1 MPRRIPVEGKYN
13 IKSIY
18 NFDLGTAEIGD
29 TKDVNILVR
38 KPTKGHVLLYTVCCI
53 GHNKLNKIH

>member
-1 MPRRIPVEGKYN
+1 MK
-13 IKSIY
+13 
-18 NFDLGTAEIGD
+18 IGD

-38 KPTKGHVLLYTVCCI
+38 KPTKGHVLLYTVCCM